1 MTTRSFYEIHF
12 TGEGF
17 RTLGVYRLFYRAAL
31 QRLRKVEAD
40 YEADVK
46 DWYENG
52 DGRPTSEGGRGYRY
66 PECIHGSSLWTDYD
80 NICGGCEDGSSAV
93 ELAIGEARTRWL
105 TFVGF
110 FEWMTDS
117 PAALPD
123 HIRKE
128 IADFSVTLFPKPIG
142 G

>member
-1 MTTRSFYEIHF
+1 MSFYEIHF

-17 RTLGVYRLFYRAAL
+17 RSLGVYKHFYRVAL
-31 QRLRKVEAD
+31 QRLLAVEAQ

-80 NICGGCEDGSSAV
+80 NICGPCELGATAV
-93 ELAIGEARTRWL
+93 ALAIGEARTRWL
-105 TFVGF
+105 TFVGVY
-110 FEWMTDS
+110 EWMSAT
-117 PAALPD
+117 PAAIPED
-123 HIRKE
+123 IRRQ
-128 IADFSVTLFPKPIG
+128 IVDFSVTLFPKG
-142 G
+142 A